1 MDAAQVRAGL
11 VGGVRSAVTRGPVM
25 RARRLVGRA
34 VTPEVALLR
43 DEVAQL
49 RDVVTRLGGDVAGLT
64 VERERLAARVE
75 ILDADLDEA
84 RRLNVRLAELTDLV
98 TEVVLPLHDREIDIE
113 RLRPHDV
120 EPQ

>member
-1 MDAAQVRAGL
+1 VDAAQVKAGL
-11 VGGVRSAVTRGPVM
+11 VGRARSVVTTGPVM
-25 RARRLVGRA
+25 RARRLAGRA

-43 DEVAQL
+43 DELAEL
-49 RDVVTRLGGDVAGLT
+49 RDTVTRQGDDLT
-64 VERERLAARVE
+64 RLEGERDRLAHRVE
-75 ILDADLDEA
+75 VLDADLDEA

-98 TEVVLPLHDREIDIE
+98 TEVVLPLHDREIDID